1 MNGSLGGWTL
11 NMQAKVYYGLFVLF
25 IIRKQKLTQN
35 LLPDDLHLQCSAY
48 PYMFLCLWGRKWGLK
63 EDTCNKDNYHY
74 LSLFWSDLREAVTKL
89 RSAEVNAV
97 SGVLKL
103 YFRELPEPLIPT
115 ELFQSLTRSLGK
127 TTHPQY
133 MTKHMHTVCILHW
146 SLALNL

>member
-11 NMQAKVYYGLFVLF
+11 NMQANVYYGLFVLF
-25 IIRKQKLTQN
+25 IVRKTKT
-35 LLPDDLHLQCSAY
+35 DSKSFTWWSAMQRI
-48 PYMFLCLWGRKWGLK
+48 PYMFLCLWGRKWRLK

-115 ELFQSLTRSLGK
+115 ELFQSLSRSLGK

-133 MTKHMHTVCILHW
+133 ITKHMHTVCILHW